1 MKRLCMVV
9 LFLVLTSAIAY
20 ASGGGEAGAHDSHKI
35 IDFGWRVLSFVILA
49 ALLYKLTAKGI
60 KGFFVG
66 NRQGIID
73 SLKEAEAARDEA
85 ETKLKECTARVDKAS
100 AEIQGIVEM
109 IKAQGMAEKEK
120 LIEDA
125 AKSAE
130 KMKEDS
136 KARIDQEF
144 KKAVDQLRLEATE
157 LSVQMAEE
165 ILKKNV
171 TKDDHEA
178 MVKDFIDRMVSQN

>member
-1 MKRLCMVV
+1 M
-9 LFLVLTSAIAY
+9 
-20 ASGGGEAGAHDSHKI
+20 
-35 IDFGWRVLSFVILA
+35 
-49 ALLYKLTAKGI
+49 
-60 KGFFVG
+60 
-66 NRQGIID
+66 
-73 SLKEAEAARDEA
+73 
-85 ETKLKECTARVDKAS
+85 DKAS

-109 IKAQGMAEKEK
+109 IKAQGLTEKEK
-120 LIEDA
+120 IIEDA
-125 AKSAE
+125 EKSAE

-171 TKDDHEA
+171 TKDDHEV